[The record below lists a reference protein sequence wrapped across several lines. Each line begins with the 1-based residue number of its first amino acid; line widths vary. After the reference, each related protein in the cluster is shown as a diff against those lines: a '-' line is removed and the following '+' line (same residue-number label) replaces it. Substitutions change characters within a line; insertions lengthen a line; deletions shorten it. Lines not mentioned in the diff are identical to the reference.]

1 MAQPTTIEAIAK
13 KYSMS
18 TDEFISLGS
27 KLALKEKKKNSQI
40 EKIEILARYSA
51 ETVNELQQKIK
62 EGTVPEHPAWED
74 LIEIQ
79 NIEAEIKEIP
89 RVQRYAYRPAL
100 DKLFTKNKNRDR
112 SIYEAYVRY
121 GYTMKEIAEYLC
133 VHYTTISRIIR
144 RVEK

>member
-1 MAQPTTIEAIAK
+1 MAQPTTVEIIAK

-27 KLALKEKKKNSQI
+27 KLALKEKKKNFQI
-40 EKIEILARYSA
+40 EKIEILARYSS

-79 NIEAEIKEIP
+79 NIEAEIKEIEGDIKT
-89 RVQRYAYRPAL
+89 L
-100 DKLFTKNKNRDR
+100 
-112 SIYEAYVRY
+112 
-121 GYTMKEIAEYLC
+121 
-133 VHYTTISRIIR
+133 
-144 RVEK
+144 

>member
-1 MAQPTTIEAIAK
+1 MAQPTTVEIIAK

-27 KLALKEKKKNSQI
+27 KLALKEKKKNFQI
-40 EKIEILARYSA
+40 EKIEILARYSS

-79 NIEAEIKEIP
+79 NIEA
-89 RVQRYAYRPAL
+89 V
-100 DKLFTKNKNRDR
+100 
-112 SIYEAYVRY
+112 
-121 GYTMKEIAEYLC
+121 
-133 VHYTTISRIIR
+133 IR
-144 RVEK
+144 K

>member
-1 MAQPTTIEAIAK
+1 MGITLPLEKMTTEDKLKIYLWRFFRKGGLSMAQPTTVETIAK

-27 KLALKEKKKNSQI
+27 KLALKEKKKNFQI

-79 NIEAEIKEIP
+79 NIEAEIKEIESDIKT
-89 RVQRYAYRPAL
+89 L
-100 DKLFTKNKNRDR
+100 
-112 SIYEAYVRY
+112 
-121 GYTMKEIAEYLC
+121 
-133 VHYTTISRIIR
+133 
-144 RVEK
+144 

>member
-1 MAQPTTIEAIAK
+1 MSLPTAVEMIAK

-27 KLALKEKKKNSQI
+27 KLALKEKKKNFQI
-40 EKIEILARYSA
+40 EKIEILARYGA

-79 NIEAEIKEIP
+79 NIEVEIKEIEGDIKT
-89 RVQRYAYRPAL
+89 L
-100 DKLFTKNKNRDR
+100 
-112 SIYEAYVRY
+112 
-121 GYTMKEIAEYLC
+121 
-133 VHYTTISRIIR
+133 
-144 RVEK
+144 